1 MYLPLSP
8 LTFPV
13 FLSLPFP
20 SLPFPPLLSLTNTH
34 PARRRLRARPHVR
47 HRPRRLN
54 LGVIPGGGATQR
66 LTHAVGKS
74 RAMELVLTGR
84 TFSAAEAERW
94 GVVSRVVSEG
104 EGVVVG
110 EAVKMAGVIAGKGRV
125 SVVAAKETVNA
136 AYELSLNEG
145 LRFERRTFHS
155 LFATNDQKE
164 GMCFQPKCRARI
176 LMAAFAEK
184 RKANFTHT

>member
-1 MYLPLSP
+1 MCDIVLAAPSA
-8 LTFPV
+8 TFGQPEI
-13 FLSLPFP
+13 
-20 SLPFPPLLSLTNTH
+20 
-34 PARRRLRARPHVR
+34 
-47 HRPRRLN
+47 N

-94 GVVSRVVSEG
+94 GVVSRVVGEG
-104 EGVVVG
+104 EGVVVE

-145 LRFERRTFHS
+145 LRLERRTFHS

-164 GMCFQPKCRARI
+164 GVYNFLLFDIRVCSEVLLQAWPRLRKSGRRTSRTLRRAVYVLI
-176 LMAAFAEK
+176 VYQNIMHGAMMLPD
-184 RKANFTHT
+184 